1 MTTPRTSRPA
11 VGRDRLAFDRS
22 DRIGLT
28 VLLWLIGALSVVGAV
43 GMPLRSWVRGDAIPL
58 PMTSPIRVADLD
70 RTGVAY
76 GSGTYAVDLA
86 GVGTG
91 QRILDLLPG
100 ILLAAIVLGIIAM
113 LLRFMRDISVG
124 TPFEPAQV
132 TRLRAI
138 AGLLLIGVPITYFA
152 RLSIDGALLSD
163 LDLGGIDLAVS
174 LDLPWLPMT
183 LGLITALLAE
193 AFKVGTRLRDDVEG
207 LI

>member
-1 MTTPRTSRPA
+1 
-11 VGRDRLAFDRS
+11 
-22 DRIGLT
+22 
-28 VLLWLIGALSVVGAV
+28 
-43 GMPLRSWVRGDAIPL
+43 
-58 PMTSPIRVADLD
+58 
-70 RTGVAY
+70 
-76 GSGTYAVDLA
+76 
-86 GVGTG
+86 
-91 QRILDLLPG
+91 
-100 ILLAAIVLGIIAM
+100 VLGIIAM